1 MDSESNN
8 YGSSKHRR
16 QQLNKGVEQLKKAMP
31 LSQEDSNKL
40 SQLQTL
46 HYACIYMRKQILISN
61 LKETNIIQKDDL
73 LKNIMQSQHGIS
85 DAMHGFII
93 AVSRSGHLVYVSD
106 NVINYLGHS
115 SIDVLLSADKFCDIL
130 HPLDEQSL
138 KRVLESNPKDSD
150 KQFEFYSSWY
160 VSKIRRRVYTRSDT
174 KIKIT
179 GHFINN
185 DLFVALCTPMLRI
198 ADREFMDHIVSSSPN
213 CFTTVHSLDLRFSEI
228 CEKGHNILGYSEMD
242 LQHVSLYDLAN
253 FKNLKDLRKNHKSL
267 LSNKSQ
273 RGKLE
278 KIEILMKNGTYLN
291 CLVNMHYGANNY
303 IVCRFQIFNSKEMSE
318 YDNYCVALTNYASSF
333 SSDDVSDDMSF
344 EHQSNDSEHSSSAR
358 KRYIDEIGDDYLND
372 EELISSSSSS
382 SPFSSDNDEI
392 IQDVK
397 QTTNKKRKTKEE
409 PEIQPSYYS
418 TTVNQNFQSPTYQNT
433 LVTSPQHQTLMV
445 EKKISNQSF
454 GNINY
459 TNFHH
464 NLSKSSVSNQILQE
478 LTTEITNNNQLNPVY
493 SEYTEWA
500 GINIEDLLP
509 FSDDEIL
516 FVNGDDSD
524 YCQQEQQTKFYG
536 MINNSYQFTQDHFL
550 DDIISMIDENC
561 QDIHSHYKR

>member
-1 MDSESNN
+1 MDSENN
-8 YGSSKHRR
+8 GSSKHRR
-16 QQLNKGVEQLKKAMP
+16 QQLNKGVEQLKKAIP

-61 LKETNIIQKDDL
+61 LKETNTFQKDDL
-73 LKNIMQSQHGIS
+73 LKNIMQSQNGIS

-93 AVSRSGHLVYVSD
+93 GVSRSGHLVYVSD
-106 NVINYLGHS
+106 NVINYLGHT

-160 VSKIRRRVYTRSDT
+160 VSKIRRRVYNRSDT

-198 ADREFMDHIVSSSPN
+198 AEREFMDHFVSSSPN
-213 CFTTVHSLDLRFSEI
+213 CFTSVHSLDLRFSEI
-228 CEKGHNILGYSEMD
+228 CEKGRNILGYSEMD
-242 LQHVSLYDLAN
+242 LRHVSLYDLAN

-291 CLVNMHYGANNY
+291 CLVNMHYGPNNY
-303 IVCRFQIFNSKEMSE
+303 IICRFQIFNFKEMSE
-318 YDNYCVALTNYASSF
+318 YDNYSVALTNYASNF
-333 SSDDVSDDMSF
+333 SSDDASDDMSF
-344 EHQSNDSEHSSSAR
+344 EQQSNDGEHSSSAR
-358 KRYIDEIGDDYLND
+358 KRCIDEIGDDYLND

-382 SPFSSDNDEI
+382 SSPFSSDNDEVL
-392 IQDVK
+392 QDVK
-397 QTTNKKRKTKEE
+397 PTSNKKRKSKVE
-409 PEIQPSYYS
+409 PVIQPSYYS
-418 TTVNQNFQSPTYQNT
+418 TAVNQNVQSPTYQNT
-433 LVTSPQHQTLMV
+433 IITSPQYQTLMV
-445 EKKISNQSF
+445 EKKISNPSF
-454 GNINY
+454 GHTY
-459 TNFHH
+459 FHH
-464 NLSKSSVSNQILQE
+464 NLSKNNSVSNQILQE
-478 LTTEITNNNQLNPVY
+478 FTAEITNNNQLNPIY

-516 FVNGDDSD
+516 FVNSHDSD
-524 YCQQEQQTKFYG
+524 YYQQQDTKFYG
-536 MINNSYQFTQDHFL
+536 MTNNSYQFTQDHFL